1 MARFKA
7 TQQKQTNKPVSFRL
21 KKNGLKKNIMSKKV
35 KLQKKKT
42 KPVRIKYTAAS
53 LEKKAV
59 VSVWAL
65 IPFLIVLLS
74 LFVGNYLMNKRPLL
88 GSKKADLIAG
98 LLATAVHYGLSLLLM
113 VVVKVDP
120 VTDTLRQ

>member
-7 TQQKQTNKPVSFRL
+7 AQQKQTKPVSFRL
-21 KKNGLKKNIMSKKV
+21 KKNKLKNRRMSKKV

-42 KPVRIKYTAAS
+42 KPVPIKYTVAS

-59 VSVWAL
+59 VSLWAL

-74 LFVGNYLMNKRPLL
+74 LFVGNFLMNKRPLL

-98 LLATAVHYGLSLLLM
+98 LLATAVYYGLSLLLM

-120 VTDTLRQ
+120 VTETSSQ